1 MEEVESA
8 MKTSPRLFA
17 AALCVMSLGVAQA
30 LAATSATS
38 GSQKV
43 PSGLSFSYDAQHDQ
57 ISASGV
63 SALTMASPTIT
74 PTTGTINVTINIK
87 LVTHFRRNTAIHCS
101 LAAVGGQLDIVN
113 QGIDGAIETV
123 NGVATPDGSGS
134 AVCKLTIPYSWSLP
148 PDPIAVNGLILAFG
162 ASATQHEAWQDPV
175 VQRSTLQVDGV
186 ESLPANGGTV
196 SYVFDVAL

>member
-1 MEEVESA
+1 

-30 LAATSATS
+30 LAATSSTG
-38 GSQKV
+38 GSKNI

-57 ISASGV
+57 INASGV
-63 SALTMASPTIT
+63 RALTLATPTIT

-87 LVTHFRRNTAIHCS
+87 LVTHFRHQTAIHCS
-101 LAAVGGQLDIVN
+101 LTVVGGQIDIVS
-113 QGIDGAIETV
+113 QGIDGAIETA
-123 NGVATPDGSGS
+123 NGVATADGSGS

-162 ASATQHEAWQDPV
+162 ASASQREASQDPV

-186 ESLPANGGTV
+186 ESVPANGGTA